1 MERDRLLLFLN
12 KLILHRDNVAAV
24 VQNNGVRILIDLL
37 PLAHL
42 HTNRAVVN
50 SQTQAIE
57 ANPES
62 TKQSQVGS
70 QLFTADVILLNNY
83 PKLIISF
90 FVF

>member
-1 MERDRLLLFLN
+1 MDRVERDRLLLFIN

-24 VQNNGVRILIDLL
+24 IQANGVKVLIDLL

-50 SQTQAIE
+50 SQTTAIE

-62 TKQSQVGS
+62 TKQNQ
-70 QLFTADVILLNNY
+70 ARA
-83 PKLIISF
+83 PE
-90 FVF
+90 